1 MRTYLVT
8 QVIDWN
14 GKPLNHLVQMSRE
27 ARSPSEAIKKV
38 SREYKFPE
46 KMFSA
51 VLQKEKVN

>member
-14 GKPLNHLVQMSRE
+14 GKPLNHLVQMSVE
-27 ARSPSEAIKKV
+27 ARSPSHALAKIA
-38 SREYKFPE
+38 REYKFPQ

-51 VLQKEKVN
+51 VLQQKG